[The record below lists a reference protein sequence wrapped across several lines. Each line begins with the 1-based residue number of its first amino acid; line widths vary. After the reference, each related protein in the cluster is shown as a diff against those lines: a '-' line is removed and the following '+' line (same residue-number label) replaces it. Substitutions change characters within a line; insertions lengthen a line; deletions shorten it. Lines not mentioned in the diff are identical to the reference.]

1 MRILLVGEFATGSLE
16 SSYARAFGSL
26 GIEVFYFFL
35 PSSPRFFYPLNEL
48 VVRTRIL
55 GCLKKSSFDL
65 IMVFKGNELN
75 ISTLQLMR
83 QENKKA
89 KIFCFLGDD
98 PFAAENKE
106 SISKNVLKAIP
117 YYDCYFIW
125 ANELIE
131 PLYKA
136 GAKQVQWL
144 PFGFDATMHHPISLT
159 CVEMSQ
165 YACEVVF
172 VGNWDVERQRY
183 LSSIIDFDLAIWGGR
198 YWRSRC
204 QDIRLRR
211 CWRKKELYGEAMAKA
226 FCASK
231 VSLNIF
237 RKQNKNNHNM
247 RTFEAPACAV
257 FVLSE
262 RSPGAMQFF
271 EEDKE
276 AVYFSSPEELR
287 EKLRFYLNNENKR
300 ISIAKAGYQ
309 RCLRSGYSYIERAAK
324 ILNLLKQY

>member
-1 MRILLVGEFATGSLE
+1 MLLVGGFATGSLE
-16 SSYARAFGSL
+16 SSYARAFGLL
-26 GIEVFYFFL
+26 GIEVSYFFL

-48 VVRTRIL
+48 MVGKRIL
-55 GCLKKSSFDL
+55 ECLKKNSFDL
-65 IMVFKGNELN
+65 VMVFKGNELN
-75 ISTLQLMR
+75 ISSLQSMR
-83 QENKKA
+83 EINKGA

-98 PFAAENKE
+98 PFAAENLD

-125 ANELIE
+125 ANELVE

-136 GAKQVQWL
+136 GAKRVEWL

-159 CVEMSQ
+159 CAEKSQ
-165 YACEVVF
+165 YTCDVVF

-204 QDIRLRR
+204 QDAHLRR
-211 CWRKKELYGEAMAKA
+211 RWRKKELYAEDMAKA
-226 FCASK
+226 LCASK
-231 VSLNIF
+231 VSLNVF

-247 RTFEAPACAV
+247 RTFEAPACAA

-262 RSPGAMQFF
+262 RSPEAMHFF

-276 AVYFSSPEELR
+276 AVYFSSPQELR
-287 EKLRFYLNNENKR
+287 EKVSFYLKNDKER
-300 ISIAKAGYQ
+300 SGIARAGYE
-309 RCLRSGYSYIERAAK
+309 RCQKSDYSYLARASRIIEVM
-324 ILNLLKQY
+324 NSF